1 MAHGSLVTQEDV
13 EACLLSATCEELH
26 TDVAWLRSGAAR
38 EVGQV
43 ANYLCKAPLV
53 AKDTGRESNSR
64 LLFSVF
70 LQLSLLICRA
80 WQEPAAGFNVAADL
94 RAMRDDALL
103 EAEKKFSNLKDPP
116 SNGMA
121 YGPAATSLYVAYVAQ
136 QLLGSAAFPAAILSE
151 AGTLNDA
158 AQKVRQSRS
167 RNEDLRSEAVAAAK
181 RGDAPLSPLTS
192 PAPEPAYLDSPEA
205 SDLPPPP
212 PPMMLPMP
220 PMPSSSVRQAPRGP
234 RSQLE
239 PTSPSTPAASSSAS
253 SRRPASEDR
262 RCFPSS
268 TLTVPQHSNSMQR
281 SVSEAG
287 GRRSSRTKRPG
298 HVQKVPRST
307 SSALPLPPSPPSAP
321 KVSQAYTSL
330 PAVRHSPQHDLSMP
344 PPPPSLMPPPRYPA
358 AVVAAS
364 RLR

>member
-13 EACLLSATCEELH
+13 EARLLSATCEELQ
-26 TDVAWLRSGAAR
+26 TDAAWLRSGAAR
-38 EVGQV
+38 EVRQV
-43 ANYLCKAPLV
+43 AVYLCKAPLV

-80 WQEPAAGFNVAADL
+80 WQDPAAGLNVAADL

-103 EAEKKFSNLKDPP
+103 EAEKKFSNWNDPS

-158 AQKVRQSRS
+158 AQKVRQR
-167 RNEDLRSEAVAAAK
+167 RIQNEDLRSEAVAAAE

-192 PAPEPAYLDSPEA
+192 PPPEPTHLDSPEA

-212 PPMMLPMP
+212 PLMLPTP
-220 PMPSSSVRQAPRGP
+220 PMPSSSMRQAPRGQ

-239 PTSPSTPAASSSAS
+239 PTLPATPAASSSAS

-268 TLTVPQHSNSMQR
+268 TLTVPQRSMQR
-281 SVSEAG
+281 SASEAG
-287 GRRSSRTKRPG
+287 GRGSRTRPPG

-321 KVSQAYTSL
+321 KASQAYSSL